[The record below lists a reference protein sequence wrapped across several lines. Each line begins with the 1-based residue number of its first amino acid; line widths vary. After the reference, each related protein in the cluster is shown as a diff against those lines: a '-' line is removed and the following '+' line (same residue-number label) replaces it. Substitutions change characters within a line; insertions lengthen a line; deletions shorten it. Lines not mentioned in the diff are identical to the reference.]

1 MALTLRLRAR
11 LRRRRRRRP
20 LNLLL
25 GARSGFPPFWTLL
38 GMKYRENQDFRGK
51 HAIEDAVW
59 KTMVY
64 GPTPDLKL
72 ESLHSHGLVWD
83 GEDGKLHGG
92 MKPLCEF
99 RTDLAVVRLLSANVC
114 LRRFKDSDWLQW
126 SSDRSWA
133 KNCSAG
139 RASSS
144 PRRYA
149 S

>member
-1 MALTLRLRAR
+1 MY
-11 LRRRRRRRP
+11 
-20 LNLLL
+20 LLL
-25 GARSGFPPFWTLL
+25 GARSGFPPFWILL
-38 GMKYRENQDFRGK
+38 GMKYRENQDFRGE
-51 HAIEDAVW
+51 HAIKDAVW
-59 KTMVY
+59 KTMIY
-64 GPTPDLKL
+64 GPAPDLKL
-72 ESLHSHGLVWD
+72 ESLHGHGLVWD
-83 GEDGKLHGG
+83 GEDGKLHSG
-92 MKPLCEF
+92 MKPLCEL
-99 RTDLAVVRLLSANVC
+99 RTDLAVVRLLGANVC